1 MPPFIVKVPATSA
14 NMGPGFDCLA
24 LALDVWNTLTIQ
36 DADGLELDVRGLGEG
51 ELPTGSEN
59 LVAKSFARVFDLLAV
74 PVPGAKLICDNRIP
88 LGRGLGSSSAAA
100 VAGIVAGN
108 ELAGRPLT
116 DTQMLSL
123 AIELEG
129 HPDNASAALLGGCQI
144 IVGDGDELVTS
155 SVRIPDGLTAVLF
168 IPDVPMPT
176 RTARSIL
183 PSKVPMSDAVFNA
196 GRTALLVNSLARG
209 DLAQLAVATQDK
221 LHQPVR
227 QEIFHPMRVIIQA
240 ALDAGALGA
249 FLSGAGSSILALCE
263 GREMTIGYEMAE
275 AGSKSGVGGDVI
287 VTHPTLSGAFVEAT
301 G

>member
-1 MPPFIVKVPATSA
+1 
-14 NMGPGFDCLA
+14 MGPGFDCLA

-36 DADGLELDVRGLGEG
+36 DADGLELDVRGLGAG

-116 DTQMLSL
+116 DTQMWSL

-176 RTARSIL
+176 RTARSKL
-183 PSKVPMSDAVFNA
+183 PSKVPMSDAVLNA

-287 VTHPTLSGAFVEAT
+287 VTHPTLSGAFVEAA

>member
-1 MPPFIVKVPATSA
+1 MSPFTVKVPATSA

-36 DADGLELDVRGLGEG
+36 DADSLELYVQGFGEG
-51 ELPTGSEN
+51 ELSTGPEN
-59 LVAKSFARVFDLLAV
+59 LVARSFSRVFDLLAV
-74 PVPGAKLICDNRIP
+74 PIPGAKLICDNRIP

-116 DTQMLSL
+116 HTQMLSL
-123 AIELEG
+123 AIEIEG

-144 IVGDGDELVTS
+144 VVSDGNELVTS
-155 SVRIPDGLTAVLF
+155 SVRIPESLSAVLF
-168 IPDVPMPT
+168 VPDVPMPT

-183 PSKVPMSDAVFNA
+183 PSEIPMSDAVFNA

-221 LHQPVR
+221 LHQPAR
-227 QEIFHPMRVIIQA
+227 QEIFHPMKVIIQA
-240 ALDAGALGA
+240 ALDAGAIGA
-249 FLSGAGSSILALCE
+249 FLSGAGSSILALCQ

-275 AGSKSGVGGDVI
+275 AGSKSGVGGEVI
-287 VTHPTLSGAFVEAT
+287 VTNPTLIGASVEAT

>member
-227 QEIFHPMRVIIQA
+227 QEIFHPMRVIIHA

-249 FLSGAGSSILALCE
+249 F
-263 GREMTIGYEMAE
+263 
-275 AGSKSGVGGDVI
+275 
-287 VTHPTLSGAFVEAT
+287 
-301 G
+301 